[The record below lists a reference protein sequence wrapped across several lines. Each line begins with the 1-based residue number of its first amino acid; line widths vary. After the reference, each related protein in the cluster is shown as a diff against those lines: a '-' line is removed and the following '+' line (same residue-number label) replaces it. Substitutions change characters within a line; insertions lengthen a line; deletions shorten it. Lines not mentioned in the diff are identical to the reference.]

1 MGHKSLGD
9 MLKKSFKQTQA
20 RVYREAAEREAKK
33 RLEMPKIPPMRHSV
47 SVDKVGKSKLG
58 HGGMCLQNHLTNKM
72 GSKAGGQ
79 GLARV

>member
-1 MGHKSLGD
+1 MGHKSFGD
-9 MLKKSFKQTQA
+9 ILAKDFKQFKA
-20 RVYREAAEREAKK
+20 KVDRDAKK
-33 RLEMPKIPPMRHSV
+33 RKQMPKIPAMRHSV

-72 GSKAGGQ
+72 RNKAGGQ

>member
-1 MGHKSLGD
+1 MGHKSFGD
-9 MLKKSFKQTQA
+9 TLMKALKDEQKSLQKQSS
-20 RVYREAAEREAKK
+20 K
-33 RLEMPKIPPMRHSV
+33 RKQMPKIPAMRHSV

>member
-1 MGHKSLGD
+1 MGHKSFGD
-9 MLKKSFKQTQA
+9 MIMKSLKDEQKSLQRQSAKRKQ
-20 RVYREAAEREAKK
+20 
-33 RLEMPKIPPMRHSV
+33 MPKIPAMRHSV